1 MAPAFSVEQSKQP
14 DSDAVPDHSQEKLK
28 GRQFAL
34 YSGSSEF
41 TKSPKN
47 GPWGVGQSPRCSSM
61 KRNRT
66 PKSGSMLA
74 LRFVLAGQSQASAV
88 NQEDG
93 AWMILDNLV

>member
-1 MAPAFSVEQSKQP
+1 
-14 DSDAVPDHSQEKLK
+14 
-28 GRQFAL
+28 
-34 YSGSSEF
+34 
-41 TKSPKN
+41 
-47 GPWGVGQSPRCSSM
+47 M

-93 AWMILDNLV
+93 AWMILDN